1 MTLSASLPEQT
12 TPVYCTDEDILVHA
26 GGDFAI
32 LCPPWQQMA
41 VGTDG
46 TFAPGSPWVLSSATV
61 DFAANGVSPNQVV
74 WLTAPKAQFPGGGQ
88 FLAIDSVTGNSI
100 TLRRP
105 HKDLFVGQP
114 PAPIAGLTTVTFTIS
129 TLDPQS
135 EDASFDLKRR
145 FAIDDTVGGD
155 LSRSSSWVY
164 DLRDLRMATVLSV
177 LHDRYTMETRTD
189 KGDFAIKIKRI
200 RQQLDD
206 VLGRVQIRWGPFG
219 NSAEPSTLF
228 SCKLSR

>member
-12 TPVYCTDEDILVHA
+12 IPVYCTDEDILVRA
-26 GGDFAI
+26 GGDFI
-32 LCPPWQQMA
+32 MLCPPWQQMA
-41 VGTDG
+41 AGTDG
-46 TFAPGSPWVLSSATV
+46 VFAPGNPWVLNSASV
-61 DFAANGVSPNQVV
+61 NFAANGVSPNQVA
-74 WLTAPKAQFPGGGQ
+74 WLTAPKTQYPGGGQ
-88 FLAIDSVTGNSI
+88 LLAIDSISGNSL

-114 PAPIAGLTTVTFTIS
+114 PAPSAGLTGVTFTIN

-135 EDASFDLKRR
+135 EEASFDIKRR
-145 FAIDDTVGGD
+145 FGIDENITDRT
-155 LSRSSSWVY
+155 SSWIY

-177 LHDRYTMETRTD
+177 LYDRYMQENRAEQ
-189 KGDFAIKIKRI
+189 GDFQNKIRRI

-206 VLGRVQIRWGPFG
+206 VLARVQVRWGPFG

-228 SCKLSR
+228 GCKLSR

>member
-1 MTLSASLPEQT
+1 MALSASLPEQT
-12 TPVYCTDEDILVHA
+12 SPVYCTDEDILVHA
-26 GGDFAI
+26 GGDFVI

-41 VGTDG
+41 AGTDG
-46 TFAPGSPWVLSSATV
+46 IFAPGAPWVLSSTSV
-61 DFAANGVSPNQVV
+61 DFAANGVSPNQVI
-74 WLTAPKAQFPGGGQ
+74 WLTAPKPQFPGGGQ
-88 FLAIDSVTGNSI
+88 LLAIDSVEGNSI

-105 HKDLFVGQP
+105 HKDLYVGQP
-114 PAPIAGLTTVTFTIS
+114 PAPSAGLIGVTFTIN

-135 EDASFDLKRR
+135 EEASFDLKRR

-155 LSRSSSWVY
+155 FSRSSSWVY
-164 DLRDLRMATVLSV
+164 ALRDLRMATVLSV
-177 LHDRYTMETRTD
+177 LYDRYTLETRTD
-189 KGDFAIKIKRI
+189 KGDFAIKVKRI

-206 VLGRVQIRWGPFG
+206 VLARVQVRWGPFG

>member
-12 TPVYCTDEDILVHA
+12 TPVYCTDEDILVRA
-26 GGDFAI
+26 GGDFVI
-32 LCPPWQQMA
+32 LCPSWQQMA
-41 VGTDG
+41 AGTDG
-46 TFAPGSPWVLSSATV
+46 IFTPGTPWVLTSASV
-61 DFAANGVSPNQVV
+61 NFAANGVNPNQVI
-74 WLTAPKAQFPGGGQ
+74 WLTAPKTQYPGGGQ
-88 FLAIDSVTGNSI
+88 FLAIDSVSGNSI

-105 HKDLFVGQP
+105 HKDLYVGQP
-114 PAPIAGLTTVTFTIS
+114 PAPGAGLTTVSFTIN

-135 EDASFDLKRR
+135 EEATFDIKRR

-155 LSRSSSWVY
+155 FSRSSSWVY

-177 LHDRYTMETRTD
+177 LYDRYAQETRTD
-189 KGDFAIKIKRI
+189 KGDFAFKLKRI

-206 VLGRVQIRWGPFG
+206 VLARVQVRWGPFG